1 MTASWTITQSASR
14 KRKRR
19 ITPPFFLCIS
29 IPYLPHLL
37 PLLPLPSRL
46 SSRKRVISSAVSK
59 DPLSLSIPALRAT
72 SPASP
77 AYPRIT
83 SLNVP
88 LSTNLRMSLS
98 SQHERNSYSLISRSV
113 PVLCLPGIFHR
124 FFHKLTIRKDGYPRR
139 TKILFHI
146 CDVNNFTYRREKKL
160 L

>member
-1 MTASWTITQSASR
+1 MTVSWTITQSASR

-19 ITPPFFLCIS
+19 ITPPFFFVHQYSSSSTLVSASS
-29 IPYLPHLL
+29 ITFPVVFSKKSHLTA
-37 PLLPLPSRL
+37 
-46 SSRKRVISSAVSK
+46 ISK
-59 DPLSLSIPALRAT
+59 DPLSLSIPALRA
-72 SPASP
+72 ASP

>member
-19 ITPPFFLCIS
+19 ITPPFFFVHQYSSSCTLASASS
-29 IPYLPHLL
+29 ITFPVVFSKKSHLTA
-37 PLLPLPSRL
+37 
-46 SSRKRVISSAVSK
+46 ISK
-59 DPLSLSIPALRAT
+59 DPLPLSIPALRA
-72 SPASP
+72 ASP

-88 LSTNLRMSLS
+88 LSTNSRMSLS

>member
-19 ITPPFFLCIS
+19 ITPPFFCASVFLILHTCFRFFH
-29 IPYLPHLL
+29 YLPGCLLEKSHLTA
-37 PLLPLPSRL
+37 
-46 SSRKRVISSAVSK
+46 ISK
-59 DPLSLSIPALRAT
+59 DPLPLSIPALRA
-72 SPASP
+72 ASP

-146 CDVNNFTYRREKKL
+146 CDVNNFTYRREKNYYEEE
-160 L
+160 